1 MSDDEHEFGGGAAP
15 DDAEL
20 SLPKATIQKLIQD
33 YLPSDMSCARETRDL
48 LIECCVEFIHL
59 VSSEANDVCEK
70 DSKKTIAPEHVVKA
84 LQDLGFGKY
93 TNDVQDVLNDH
104 RQHQKVRIAA
114 ASRPMPGTYANPGRS
129 ASARR
134 LASS

>member
-1 MSDDEHEFGGGAAP
+1 MSDSKTTARVLDGTALAKYVQKAAQWP
-15 DDAEL
+15 P
-20 SLPKATIQKLIQD
+20 SLP
-33 YLPSDMSCARETRDL
+33 ARRRG
-48 LIECCVEFIHL
+48 
-59 VSSEANDVCEK
+59 A
-70 DSKKTIAPEHVVKA
+70 IA
-84 LQDLGFGKY
+84 D